1 MSADA
6 GVQAPTVF
14 LLDDE
19 ASVRNALRRC
29 LAAEG
34 IAVRAYDS
42 ADAFLA
48 EHDPEVPG
56 CLVTDVAMPGMTG
69 LELQSV
75 LSARGCARPIIF
87 ISARG
92 SIPMSVKAM
101 RAGAVTFLP
110 KPVRLGELVAAVRE
124 AFEKDRRRREEN
136 AARSE
141 IESRFTALTS
151 REREVLELIVSGK
164 LNKQIAA
171 ELGAAEKT
179 IKVHRGRVMSK
190 LRVRS
195 VAELVTLR
203 ARLPQAGAGSPPPG

>member
-1 MSADA
+1 MTATTQLQPP
-6 GVQAPTVF
+6 VVF
-14 LLDDE
+14 LLDDDT
-19 ASVRNALRRC
+19 SVRTALRRG

-34 IAVRAYDS
+34 IEVRAFDC

-48 EHDPEVPG
+48 EHDPDAPG

-75 LSARGCARPIIF
+75 LSARGRARPIIF

-110 KPVRLGELVAAVRE
+110 KPVRLAELVAAVRE
-124 AFEKDRRRREEN
+124 AFDRDRRRRDDD
-136 AARSE
+136 ASRSE
-141 IESRFTALTS
+141 IESRFTTLTI

-171 ELGAAEKT
+171 QLGAAEKT

-203 ARLPQAGAGSPPPG
+203 ARLPRTGAGSPPPA